1 LKLLKPTPCRIH
13 SNTQKKKHTL
23 LSATNHPKK
32 KSRRRIGNR
41 ITAKFERRR
50 RRREDD
56 VAIVLQNCREGIN
69 KEIGLPRKLREG
81 NVSDP
86 PSAAFAV

>member
-1 LKLLKPTPCRIH
+1 LPNPF
-13 SNTQKKKHTL
+13 QYPEKKTHTTL
-23 LSATNHPKK
+23 CHQSSKKK

-41 ITAKFERRR
+41 ITAKFERRRR